1 MQLPFDPPQV
11 VIPRSHQHFDELA
24 RFRATLESPSREPQ
38 KPFYQTVAERCP
50 AVFAAG
56 AITAHVEAGDVF
68 LWLDTTIHTRI
79 GGTGAGPTAPT
90 LTRAAV
96 YVCMS
101 PKANA
106 TAQTLRQREIAV
118 DENFGNGHAAHH
130 PIDASDDPRA
140 HAGGAPQSW
149 GGLAALNPS
158 QRALVS

>member
-1 MQLPFDPPQV
+1 M
-11 VIPRSHQHFDELA
+11 VIPRSHKHYDELA
-24 RFRATLESPSREPQ
+24 KLRATLESASGEGQ
-38 KPFYQTVAERCP
+38 KPFYETVAERCP

-79 GGTGAGPTAPT
+79 GGTGAGPTTPT

-106 TAQTLRQREIAV
+106 TPQTLRQREIAV
-118 DENFGNGHAAHH
+118 AENFGNGHAAHH

-140 HAGGAPQSW
+140 HAGSARQSW
-149 GGLAALNPS
+149 GGLAALNAG